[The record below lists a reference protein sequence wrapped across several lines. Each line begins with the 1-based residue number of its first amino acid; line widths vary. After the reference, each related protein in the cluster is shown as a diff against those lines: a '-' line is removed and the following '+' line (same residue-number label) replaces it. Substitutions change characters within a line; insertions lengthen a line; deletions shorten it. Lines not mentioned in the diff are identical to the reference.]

1 MVFRRLNFPPDL
13 CVISVETNNRPPF
26 PTSPTLHMNLYFPPK
41 YFLVFNTFLLSLN
54 ADSEDIGHGLRL
66 DNSEGEI
73 GHGLRLDDRS
83 SENVN
88 SVEMADEEELVG
100 HGIKSNHA
108 WRK

>member
-1 MVFRRLNFPPDL
+1 MYKCSAL
-13 CVISVETNNRPPF
+13 I
-26 PTSPTLHMNLYFPPK
+26 
-41 YFLVFNTFLLSLN
+41 LVSLLVVSSLSRSLN

>member
-1 MVFRRLNFPPDL
+1 MYKCSAL
-13 CVISVETNNRPPF
+13 I
-26 PTSPTLHMNLYFPPK
+26 
-41 YFLVFNTFLLSLN
+41 LVALLVVSALSRSLN

-66 DNSEGEI
+66 DNSENEI

-88 SVEMADEEELVG
+88 SVEMADEEEELVG